1 MGKNYLEGIK
11 VGVSGNDSHYV
22 VTYTDDDKMGECIY
36 EMVKLTGKNKP
47 IRQRVFVM
55 TSSEMGEIISGI
67 HQRSPLQEEDMVDLS
82 REIREN
88 SLSHLNGYLN
98 EE

>member
-1 MGKNYLEGIK
+1 MGKNYLEGVK
-11 VGVSGNDSHYV
+11 VDVSGNDSHYV
-22 VTYTDDDKMGECIY
+22 VTYTDGDKMGECIY